1 MAPGAARGGD
11 PGGRLLSR
19 GPATKLRA
27 MKRTTAALA
36 LALLVACGGGD
47 PAGTSS
53 ATAAA
58 GRAPVH
64 DPHSLAN
71 PAEVRVE
78 HLKLDLELDF
88 EERRVH
94 GRVILEF
101 SAVGSDAMLVLDT
114 QALEIAAVEGWDTS
128 PREWSLGEEQGR
140 LGRALTVQL
149 EEGDSEIRV
158 RYSTTPDGEALQ
170 FLEPEMTGGEH
181 PYLFTQGQAILTRSW
196 IPCQDSPGVRVTY
209 DANIIAPEPLTVLMS
224 ADRRDGSRDLFL
236 NDGIDATRQVW
247 AFEMNQPIPSYLIA
261 LACGE
266 LEERA
271 VSERCSVFASPALVA
286 AAADEF
292 QDVERMVV
300 TAEGLFG
307 PYRWGRYDILILPPA
322 FPYGGMENPTLTFM
336 TPTVLAG
343 DRSLVSIVAH
353 ELAHSW
359 SGNLVTNATWR
370 DFWLNEGF
378 TVYFERRIMEAL
390 YGVERAHMEAQLD
403 WNSLREEMQA
413 MLAWETVLHV
423 DLAGRHPDEGFSG
436 VPYNKGALFLHRL
449 EEAVGREALDA
460 FLRDWFD
467 QHAFQSAT
475 TADLKAFLEAR
486 LADAGVDLEDWFEGV
501 GLPQDAPAPTSD
513 ALAVVEAEVARL
525 AAGAAPSELAT
536 DGWVTQQWLHFLA
549 QLPADVDPDAMGEL
563 DAAFGFTAT
572 GNAEILAAWMT
583 RAIVVGYAPVDERL
597 EAFLLDVGRFK
608 FLGPL
613 YRALC
618 STDAGR
624 VRAKAI
630 FERARP
636 RYHPVAAIKVEAIVH
651 GDD

>member
-1 MAPGAARGGD
+1 MMKPCIAAP
-11 PGGRLLSR
+11 
-19 GPATKLRA
+19 
-27 MKRTTAALA
+27 A
-36 LALLVACGGGD
+36 LALLFACGGGD
-47 PAGTSS
+47 TAGTASPTDP
-53 ATAAA
+53 AR
-58 GRAPVH
+58 RAPAR
-64 DPHSLAN
+64 DEHSLAN
-71 PAEVRVE
+71 PGDVRVE

-94 GRVILEF
+94 GRVILQF
-101 SAVGSDAMLVLDT
+101 AAVEVDTTLILDT
-114 QALEIAAVEGWDTS
+114 QALDIAAVEGWDTS

-149 EEGDSEIRV
+149 EPGDSEIRV
-158 RYSTTPDGEALQ
+158 RYSTTEDGEALQ

-181 PYLFTQGQAILTRSW
+181 PYLFTQGQAILTRAW

-209 DANIIAPEPLTVLMS
+209 DANIIAPAALTVLMS
-224 ADRRDGSRDLFL
+224 ADRRDGSRHLFL
-236 NDGIDATRQVW
+236 NDGIDETRQVW
-247 AFEMNQPIPSYLIA
+247 AFEMNQPIPAYLIA

-266 LEERA
+266 IEERA
-271 VSERCSVFASPALVA
+271 VSERCSVFASPALVD

-300 TAEGLFG
+300 TAEELFG

-390 YGVERAHMEAQLD
+390 YGAERARMEAQLD
-403 WNSLREEMQA
+403 WNGLRSEMQG

-460 FLRDWFD
+460 FLREWFD
-467 QHAFQSAT
+467 ENAFQSAT

-486 LADAGVDLEDWFEGV
+486 LANSDIDLEDWFEGA
-501 GLPQDAPAPTSD
+501 GLPQDAPEPNSD
-513 ALAVVEAEVARL
+513 ALAVVEAEVQRL
-525 AAGAAPSELAT
+525 VGGAAPSELAT

-549 QLPADVDPDAMGEL
+549 ELPEDLDVDAMAEL
-563 DAAFGFTAT
+563 DATFGLTAT
-572 GNAEILAAWMT
+572 GNAEILAAWMR
-583 RAIVVGYAPVDERL
+583 RAIEGGYGAVDERL
-597 EAFLLDVGRFK
+597 EAFLLEVGRFK

-624 VRAKAI
+624 ARAEAI
-630 FERARP
+630 FERARS